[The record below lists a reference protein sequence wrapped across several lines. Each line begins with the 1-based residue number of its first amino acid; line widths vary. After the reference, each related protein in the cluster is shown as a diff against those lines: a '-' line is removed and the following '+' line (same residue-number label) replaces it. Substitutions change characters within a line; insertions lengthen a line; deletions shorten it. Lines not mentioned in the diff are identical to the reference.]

1 MMKVET
7 KPLSRDEC
15 KALARLTLAARKG
28 TPLET
33 GRSFEETVAS
43 IEKLSANKD
52 FQILIAQD
60 EQGAI
65 VGWTYDY
72 IAFPLMTFISGFFP
86 LVDPTREPA
95 EIALAII
102 EAEKRKI
109 GEYGDT
115 RLEIELVFPTK
126 THRDFSEPFVGWYQK
141 CGFKF
146 AAEEAHMK
154 TDLKTTELPELDL
167 PRNCTL
173 RRFSEFSF
181 EQLEVPGFQVFE
193 NSSDDLFLSS
203 SRDEQRVTLEHFF
216 DKSKPL
222 IEEASLVLEEAG
234 KITGFVITKKE
245 GEEVEIGPIGV
256 IPEARGKGL
265 GSYLLVTALRKIKE
279 SGISTVS
286 LDMSIANH
294 PARRLYQRYGF
305 KEVHHKQFYYWSP

>member
-1 MMKVET
+1 MIKVESR
-7 KPLSRDEC
+7 KLSQEDF
-15 KALARLTLAARKG
+15 KTLAEITLSARKG

-33 GRSFEETVAS
+33 GRSFEETVES

-52 FQILIAQD
+52 FQILVARD
-60 EQGAI
+60 EKDTI

-86 LVDPTREPA
+86 LIDPTREPE
-95 EIALAII
+95 EIALTLIK
-102 EAEKRKI
+102 AEKRKI

-126 THRDFSEPFVGWYQK
+126 AHRELSETLVGWYQK

-167 PRNCTL
+167 PKNCTL
-173 RRFSEFSF
+173 RRFSEFTF
-181 EQLEVPGFQVFE
+181 EQLEGPGFQVFE

-203 SRDEQRVTLEHFF
+203 SHDEQRVTLEHFF

-222 IEEASLVLEEAG
+222 IEEASLVLEEAD
-234 KITGFVITKKE
+234 KIVGFVITKKE

-256 IPEARGKGL
+256 VPEARGKGL

-279 SGISTVS
+279 SGINAVS

-294 PARRLYQRYGF
+294 PARRLYQPYGF
-305 KEVHHKQFYYWSP
+305 KEVYHKQFYFWSP